1 VKPLRIVGGILAGGG
16 GVGLVLQPQIGIAD
30 AGVSALVGAVTAAL
44 FGVCEHI

>member
-1 VKPLRIVGGILAGGG
+1 MEIM
-16 GVGLVLQPQIGIAD
+16 GVAASLQLVLQPEIGTAD